1 VAPAAVEKCVVT
13 LLAAVFA
20 AIAATSAHLPV
31 STTNAQAQAAIDRGV
46 FLYYAYDGTDAT
58 KAFARG
64 AALDPQ
70 LAMAYWGVALARGPD
85 LNTPITQE
93 RFDDAARAARK
104 AVALDATAS
113 EPERRFIT
121 ILALRYQGKFADWA
135 TDNAAY
141 RNAMFAFA
149 QSSRDEN
156 AKLLAAEALLEG
168 GGLAWQNGAL
178 ASEDSR
184 NAFALVTAVLSDDP
198 TSVMANHL
206 CVHLYDLAPDRSA
219 ALPCAQRLDAAVFPP
234 EAEHLAHMPAHYW
247 IETGDYA
254 KALASS
260 ERAYTLMTQLDGG
273 LESPHG
279 LQYAKHDVAVGY
291 SAAMMLGNYETAQMW
306 GHRMASVFGTGFDA
320 LTALRFGRYAD
331 AYATDGS
338 EFGGPNV
345 RGLAALHLGR
355 VNDARAFAARI
366 PAAAFAQGYI
376 PQLFQARLAEAEGK
390 YDEAEQWIEKS
401 LQNQRNNLEGEL
413 IPLLPAGEALGDL
426 RLRRGDTTGA
436 IAAFQQTLDAYPND
450 PRALLGLA
458 QALTADGASAQSQAA
473 RSRFE
478 EAWKGADTVASDAL
492 L

>member
-1 VAPAAVEKCVVT
+1 MVPAPVEKRVVT

-20 AIAATSAHLPV
+20 AVAATSAHLPV
-31 STTNAQAQAAIDRGV
+31 STSNAQAQAAIDRGL

-58 KAFARG
+58 KDFTRA
-64 AALDPQ
+64 AALDPP

-93 RFDDAARAARK
+93 RFDDAGNAARK
-104 AVALDATAS
+104 AVALDAGAS
-113 EPERRFIT
+113 ERERRFIT
-121 ILALRYQGKFADWA
+121 VMALRYQGKFADWA
-135 TDNAAY
+135 SDNAAY
-141 RNAMFAFA
+141 RQAMSAFA
-149 QSSRDEN
+149 ASSQDEN

-168 GGLAWQNGAL
+168 GGLAWQDGAL

-184 NAFALVTAVLSDDP
+184 NAFALVTAVLRDDP
-198 TSVMANHL
+198 ISVMANHL
-206 CVHLYDLAPDRSA
+206 CIHLYDLAPERSA

-247 IETGDYA
+247 IETGEYA

-260 ERAYTLMTQLDGG
+260 ERAYTLITQLDGG
-273 LESPHG
+273 LESAHAQ
-279 LQYAKHDVAVGY
+279 QYAKHDVAVGY
-291 SAAMMLGNYETAQMW
+291 SAAMMLGNYETAQTW
-306 GHRMASVFGTGFDA
+306 AHRMATVFGTNFDA
-320 LTALRFGRYAD
+320 LTAFRFGRYAD
-331 AYATDGS
+331 AYATDGN
-338 EFGGPNV
+338 EFGGPSV

-355 VNDARAFAARI
+355 VSEAHALAAHI
-366 PAAAFAQGYI
+366 PADAFAQGYI
-376 PQLFQARLAEAEGK
+376 PQLFQARLAEADGK

-401 LQNQRNNLEGEL
+401 LQNQRSNLEGEL

-426 RLRRGDTTGA
+426 RLRRGDGA
-436 IAAFQQTLDAYPND
+436 GAVAAFTQTLDAYAND

-458 QALTADGASAQSQAA
+458 QALTADGANAQSQAA

-478 EAWKGADTVASDAL
+478 KAWKGADTVASDAL